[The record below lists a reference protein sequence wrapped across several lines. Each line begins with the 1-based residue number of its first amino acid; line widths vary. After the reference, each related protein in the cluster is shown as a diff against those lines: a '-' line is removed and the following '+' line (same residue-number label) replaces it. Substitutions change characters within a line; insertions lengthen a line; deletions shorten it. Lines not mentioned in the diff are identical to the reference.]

1 MNNQV
6 QIQDKTYNVS
16 KVQPIG
22 GVHMI
27 WMDRYIHNFVPHV
40 FLAQRQGDAFE
51 IIPFDKSE
59 LDEIEALIKMLP
71 SQFSIELFMA
81 GKSESDLSKK
91 V

>member
-1 MNNQV
+1 
-6 QIQDKTYNVS
+6 
-16 KVQPIG
+16 
-22 GVHMI
+22 MI

-81 GKSESDLSKK
+81 GKSESDLSSNCQATKATEYVAMKK
-91 V
+91 AERGV